1 MHVRVTVRRRGA
13 KSYRSVQVVQSFRRP
28 DGMPAHKVLATLGDL
43 PELQTENLRRAVAA
57 SRHSDLVV
65 LPSER
70 ARPPKV
76 ALNLAYLDV
85 AVGYRAW
92 QSWHLSQLID
102 ELVPATAREVSVGA
116 VAAALTIQRCVAPA
130 SDLEAARWYART
142 ALPEVQG
149 IAPASINNT
158 RLHRALE
165 LLAAIELPL
174 QQALAQ
180 RVADRQGRFV
190 SLFLDCT
197 DTWFVGHGPQLAARG
212 GTKEGLCRRRIGIAL
227 LCDQRGLPLR
237 WATLPG
243 NHYEARSMMA
253 IIDEVRALP
262 WARGLPLV
270 ADRAMGRGVTVE
282 ELLTRDVRCVT
293 AVPAPEIVGYSTRIP
308 VGAFDEVALGDADRS
323 DRQTQTTLRALAL
336 HHGFREVSASRYVL
350 DLGVITKGEGAAPV
364 RASSQAPSR
373 ARAALELGRRVAAD
387 RQVRTPWAELAQRYQ
402 CTPVQL
408 RHWRQLVAL
417 RADLHAR
424 IDAGDADRVA
434 PGRLSEIA
442 VRPPDEQPAAFAA
455 ACAAARTGPVLRAS
469 RVLARL
475 VGVPELKLRAVVLFN
490 PGRFIEQRQA
500 ETRAVAEL
508 GELVRDLNRHLPS
521 ARSTGAL
528 DSAVGKL
535 RAALS
540 HRELL
545 DVFAITVDMTASDG
559 RVVPQLRLVRNQ
571 EAWQRH
577 RRTDGLTLVVAHP
590 AVPGTAAELAALY
603 FAKDQVE
610 KDFQAIKSVLDLR
623 PVHHRTDAK
632 VRAHVTLCVLALLL
646 ERTIE
651 QQLIK
656 AGVPMTA
663 DAALRE
669 LQPVHLNLYATKP
682 SVYSVTE
689 VGPEQRLLLAA
700 LDALELADDAA
711 VTATLTPR

>member
-65 LPSER
+65 LPAAR
-70 ARPPKV
+70 PRPPKV

-85 AVGYRAW
+85 AVAHRAW
-92 QSWHLSQLID
+92 QSWHLAELID
-102 ELVPATAREVSVGA
+102 ELVPPTAREVSVGA

-142 ALPEVQG
+142 ALPELQG

-158 RLHRALE
+158 RLHRVLE
-165 LLAAIELPL
+165 LLAAIDQPL
-174 QQALAQ
+174 QQALAPRIATQ
-180 RVADRQGRFV
+180 QGRFV

-212 GTKEGLCRRRIGIAL
+212 ATKEGLRRRRIGIAL

-243 NHYEARSMMA
+243 NHYETRSMLA
-253 IIDEVRALP
+253 IIDEVRELP

-293 AVPAPEIVGYSTRIP
+293 AIPAPEIAGYSTRIP
-308 VGAFDEVALGDADRS
+308 LGAFDAVALGATDRH
-323 DRQTQTTLRALAL
+323 DQETLAALRAVAL
-336 HHGFREVSASRYVL
+336 QHGCREVAPTRYVL
-350 DLGVITKGEGAAPV
+350 DLGVITKGEGAALV
-364 RASSQAPSR
+364 RASSLAPSR
-373 ARAALELGRRVAAD
+373 ARAALELGRRVAAE
-387 RQVRTPWAELAQRYQ
+387 RQARTPWAELARRYQ
-402 CTPVQL
+402 CTAVQL
-408 RHWRQLVAL
+408 RQWRQLVAL
-417 RADLHAR
+417 RADLQAR
-424 IDAGDADRVA
+424 IEAGDADRVA
-434 PGRLSEIA
+434 PAHLRAIA
-442 VRPPDEQPAAFAA
+442 ARSPDEQPAAFAA
-455 ACAAARTGPVLRAS
+455 TCAAASTGPALRAS

-490 PGRFIEQRQA
+490 PARFIEQRQA
-500 ETRAVAEL
+500 EARAVAEL
-508 GELVRDLNRHLPS
+508 DQLVLELNRRLAG
-521 ARSTGAL
+521 ARSAGAL

-535 RAALS
+535 RAALG
-540 HRELL
+540 RQELL
-545 DVFAITVDMTASDG
+545 DVFTIAVDTTATDG

-577 RRTDGLTLVVAHP
+577 RRTDGLTLIVAHP
-590 AVPGTAAELAALY
+590 DVPGTAAELAALY

-623 PVHHRTDAK
+623 PVHHQTDAK

-651 QQLIK
+651 QRLIK
-656 AGVPMTA
+656 ADLPMTA
-663 DAALRE
+663 AAALRE

-682 SVYSVTE
+682 SLYSVTE
-689 VGPEQRLLLAA
+689 VGPEQRRLLAA

-711 VTATLTPR
+711 VTAALTPR